1 MRWLASTQSA
11 LVRDATFR
19 FHTAVRHGPIRFE
32 AVSAPVA
39 NRPAICLNMVVRNDA
54 YMRGDTH
61 LIQKTLDSVAPHIS
75 SWVIVDA
82 GSGDGTQDLIRNHM
96 DRLGIPGELHARPW
110 RSFGQNRTEAMDLA
124 QDHGDYIWVVE
135 ADDVLVGV
143 PDFTELGADAY
154 ALRYLQAGRTG
165 WRTRLFRNG
174 KRWRYEGA
182 LLEIPLCQDPFVAVQ
197 LDGEYRIED
206 RPLGAR
212 SRDSQRYTRE
222 TDSLLADVERDP
234 EDRESVILLAESYF
248 SQGDFANARKWYA
261 RRLEMGALSA
271 TEESFLVMYRLAE
284 SMSRSGES
292 WPAVQDA
299 YLKAWESR
307 RTRAEP
313 LYAIAFR
320 YRVEQEYR
328 LGHHFAKRAAQ
339 IPYPADDMLVPYPD
353 IYAWLATDE
362 QAVCASWI
370 DKHPEAFS
378 LCRRILDREDLS
390 DEQRRR
396 IAINR
401 DYSVPTMVEVA
412 SAYPDA
418 LIGGLA
424 TGERDAEVTVSV
436 VAGPDRDNT
445 EQTLNSFLNC
455 CGDLH
460 RVGRF
465 LVLDAGLSARDRSDL
480 QDRYGFLEF
489 ADLSRHESHLG
500 QIRDQ
505 VHGPYWLHLGHGWR
519 FFAPEDLITRLTAV
533 LAAEPEVF
541 QVGINLAD
549 AAKLT
554 GECAVEEAVR
564 RAPGTGRYVLS
575 EAVASGPAMFDTGRL
590 DRIGAVAGTDGDLIA
605 KLGQQASGAGLVTA
619 TLDQVLCQDLGGG
632 LSAPTA
638 SDFLAPTP
646 LASKRIH
653 RFCLAH
659 KEPLLPESWYD
670 DCIALGSYRAHSA
683 SHISKLDQYWHEA
696 RPIAFGAA
704 GAYAVPAAIERFAD
718 GAELIELSSQRKRVL
733 LSPEGVG
740 SQVYRTSTA
749 SIRELS
755 TEECKA
761 RTDIPAVFMPPNDSG
776 FLVSHP
782 RYYELPLSG
791 LYNREFHFVDILD
804 YTSIA
809 IELGVLDNKSAAEF
823 MAIQKIIPAG
833 TELGIFPTSWLLS
846 ALTTLER
853 VGREFLNRHGNR
865 IRTYNIYQVRA
876 VGFLSE
882 CLGSFLLLRHLAD
895 LHSGNIPA
903 NVFGYMTCITENDQ
917 PFQVGVADVSD
928 LKQPS

>member
-1 MRWLASTQSA
+1 M
-11 LVRDATFR
+11 
-19 FHTAVRHGPIRFE
+19 I
-32 AVSAPVA
+32 
-39 NRPAICLNMVVRNDA
+39 VRNDA
-54 YMRGDTH
+54 YMRGDAH
-61 LIQKTLDSVAPHIS
+61 IVQNTLDSVAPHIS
-75 SWVIVDA
+75 SWVIVDT
-82 GSGDGTQDLIRNHM
+82 GSDDGTQDLIRNHM
-96 DRLGIPGELHARPW
+96 GRLGIPGQLHERTW
-110 RSFGQNRTEAMDLA
+110 CNFGQNRTEAIDLA
-124 QDHGDYIWVVE
+124 QGHGDYVWVVD

-143 PDFTELGADAY
+143 PDFTELSADAY

-165 WRTRLFRNG
+165 WRTRLFRDG

-182 LLEIPLCQDPFVAVQ
+182 LLEIPSCEDPFVVEQ
-197 LDGEYRIED
+197 LDGAYRIED

-222 TDSLLADVERDP
+222 TDSLLADVERNP
-234 EDRESVILLAESYF
+234 EDRDSVILLAESYF
-248 SQGDFANARKWYA
+248 NQGDFGNARKWYGQ
-261 RRLEMGALSA
+261 RLDMGTLRP
-271 TEESFLVMYRLAE
+271 TEESFFVLYRFAE

-299 YLKAWESR
+299 YLKAWEFR

-313 LYAIAFR
+313 LYTIAFR
-320 YRVEQEYR
+320 YRVEREYR

-339 IPYPADDMLVPYPD
+339 IPYPEDDMLVAHPD
-353 IYAWLATDE
+353 IYAWLAADE

-378 LCRRILDREDLS
+378 LCRRILDRNDLS

-401 DYSVPTMVEVA
+401 DYSVPTMVEAA

-418 LIGGLA
+418 LIGELA
-424 TGERDAEVTVSV
+424 TGARDAEVTVSLI
-436 VAGPDRDNT
+436 AGPDRET
-445 EQTLNSFLNC
+445 AEQTLNSFLNC
-455 CGDLH
+455 CGDLR

-489 ADLSRHESHLG
+489 ADLTGNGSHLG
-500 QIRDQ
+500 QIRSHVQ
-505 VHGPYWLHLGHGWR
+505 GRFWLHLGHGWR
-519 FFAPEDLITRLTAV
+519 FFAPEDLISRLTAV
-533 LAAEPEVF
+533 LAAETQVF

-549 AAKLT
+549 ATKLT
-554 GECAVEEAVR
+554 GECAVEDAVR
-564 RAPGTGRYVLS
+564 RAPGTGRYLLS
-575 EAVASGPAMFDTGRL
+575 EAVASGPAMFETTRL
-590 DRIGAVAGTDGDLIA
+590 DRIGAVASTDGDLIA
-605 KLGQQASGAGLVTA
+605 KLRQPASTAGLVTA
-619 TLDQVLCQDLGGG
+619 TLDQVLCQDFGGG
-632 LSAPTA
+632 LSATML
-638 SDFLAPTP
+638 SKFLSPTP
-646 LASKRIH
+646 LPSKRIH

-670 DCIALGSYRAHSA
+670 DCIALGSYQAHSV
-683 SHISKLDQYWHEA
+683 SHISKLDRYWHEA

-704 GAYAVPAAIERFAD
+704 GAYAVPAAIERFAE

-749 SIRELS
+749 TIRELS
-755 TEECKA
+755 TEECRA
-761 RTDIPAVFMPPNDSG
+761 RTDISPVIMPPNDSG

-833 TELGIFPTSWLLS
+833 TELGIFPTSWLIS
-846 ALTTLER
+846 ALTKLEK
-853 VGREFLNRHGNR
+853 VGREFLDRHGDR

-882 CLGSFLLLRHLAD
+882 CLGSFLLLRHLAEQ
-895 LHSGNIPA
+895 HSGNIPA
-903 NVFGYMTCITENDQ
+903 NVFGYMTCITEDGQ
-917 PFQVGVADVSD
+917 PFQVGVADAAD
-928 LKQPS
+928 LTQPS